1 MLTPASLNSDHFL
14 SPQKVFLGSNSSG
27 SSSSSSYANPKLA
40 TASSS
45 ARQFFDSSDSTD
57 TTTLASADFDVDV
70 RSGFLSPSAPLN
82 RISNPVYQPWEDALE
97 TISKS
102 ISQTADQD
110 QDTKLIEIAEW
121 KKFIASELPVLNI
134 DPLRNDIVEMRR
146 AHLVLAFLTHAFVHS
161 LSSNQP
167 SLPETQTLIPLSLA
181 VPFSAISLA
190 LDMPPVL
197 TYADTVLY
205 NWSFKEPRLGFTAE
219 NVEIPTTFTRSDSER
234 HFYKTSVL
242 VEALGPECLKL
253 MRSSLD
259 EAFMEDE
266 ISVKRIGNNLGR
278 LAKQIDRISKVLS
291 DVRAGCDPRTFYW
304 EIRPWFIG
312 GRWIWEGVQIEEN
325 NKGKTAEQARE
336 SLAESKWKETEYG
349 GPSAG
354 QSTLIH
360 AIDVFLGVD
369 HEPNLQELSSGIQ
382 DEETF
387 MNRMS
392 TYMPHHH
399 RLFLKQLSR
408 SCLTQRGQPNL
419 IRSIV
424 INHQDQKFKSGPNNL
439 KENYNLCIQS
449 LENLR
454 KTHTQ
459 IVSLFIICQ
468 KNSSPP
474 DQLSALNSTE
484 RTHPSSSTA
493 PCNQSVSHV
502 ESLDEKLKDLTN
514 RNENTKQQ
522 ENSKKLLEERSTDNH
537 TQPDPTAVKLADHGE
552 SQTEILKGT
561 GGTDLSKFLKR
572 CKLRTTQA
580 FLD

>member
-1 MLTPASLNSDHFL
+1 MPSARLDPDHFL
-14 SPQKVFLGSNSSG
+14 SPQKVFLGSTSSVPSSCISSIQVSPSAVCQVFF
-27 SSSSSSYANPKLA
+27 SSSN
-40 TASSS
+40 
-45 ARQFFDSSDSTD
+45 STD

-70 RSGFLSPSAPLN
+70 RSGFLSPLPPLPK
-82 RISNPVYQPWEDALE
+82 ISDTLYQPWEEALE
-97 TISKS
+97 NI
-102 ISQTADQD
+102 
-110 QDTKLIEIAEW
+110 TKLISKDSHQVSRHAEIAKW
-121 KKFIASELPVLNI
+121 KKYIASELPLLNM
-134 DPLRNDIVEMRR
+134 DSLRNEIVELRR

-161 LSSNQP
+161 LSFNQQP
-167 SLPETQTLIPLSLA
+167 SLNHPQDVIIPLSLA
-181 VPFSAISLA
+181 IPLFGISRA

-205 NWSFKEPRLGFTAE
+205 NWSFRDPALGFTSE
-219 NVEIPTTFTRSDSER
+219 NIEIPTTFTRTDSER
-234 HFYKTSVL
+234 HFFKTSVL
-242 VEALGPECLKL
+242 VEALGPGCLKL

-266 ISVKRIGNNLGR
+266 TSVKRIANNLGR
-278 LAKQIDRISKVLS
+278 LAKQIDRISQVLS
-291 DVRAGCDPRTFYW
+291 EVRAGCDPRTFYW
-304 EIRPWFIG
+304 EIRPWFVG
-312 GRWIWEGVQIEEN
+312 GRWKWEGVVSEESN
-325 NKGKTAEQARE
+325 QVMKQPLDEQSQWAV
-336 SLAESKWKETEYG
+336 TDFG

-369 HEPNLQELSSGIQ
+369 HHPNAQEITSGIH

-387 MNRMS
+387 MQRMS

-399 RLFLKQLSR
+399 RLFLKQLYRACS
-408 SCLTQRGQPNL
+408 TEPDHVNL

-424 INHQDQKFKSGPNNL
+424 MNHQHQVFKSGPNNL

-454 KTHTQ
+454 KTHTK

-468 KNSSPP
+468 KNSLPP
-474 DQLSALNSTE
+474 SHPSALNSINPSPSTPNSDRE
-484 RTHPSSSTA
+484 SYHIKPHDSIHLTHQAEKSKQKNA
-493 PCNQSVSHV
+493 
-502 ESLDEKLKDLTN
+502 EKLMASQSERCTENHHVDTIANLGQQLTEIGNEIQKDT
-514 RNENTKQQ
+514 
-522 ENSKKLLEERSTDNH
+522 
-537 TQPDPTAVKLADHGE
+537 
-552 SQTEILKGT
+552 ILKGT

>member
-1 MLTPASLNSDHFL
+1 MLTSGGLTPDHFL
-14 SPQKVFLGSNSSG
+14 TPQQVFLGSNSPG
-27 SSSSSSYANPKLA
+27 SSSPFQLNSNV
-40 TASSS
+40 
-45 ARQFFDSSDSTD
+45 SSDFPTVGQCFNSGNSND

-70 RSGFLSPSAPLN
+70 RSGFLSPAPPLS
-82 RISNPVYQPWEDALE
+82 RISDPVYQPWEDALE
-97 TISKS
+97 VVSKL
-102 ISQTADQD
+102 ISQITNEES
-110 QDTKLIEIAEW
+110 KLGEVVKW
-121 KKFIASELPVLNI
+121 KEFIVSELPVLSI
-134 DPLRNDIVEMRR
+134 DPLRSEIVEMRR
-146 AHLVLAFLTHAFVHS
+146 ARLVLAFLTHAFVHS
-161 LSSNQP
+161 LASSQNSSQ
-167 SLPETQTLIPLSLA
+167 ETQVTIPLSLA
-181 VPFSAISLA
+181 VPFSEISLA

-205 NWSFKEPRLGFTAE
+205 NWLLKEPALGFTVE
-219 NVEIPTTFTRSDSER
+219 NIEIPTTFTLSDSEK

-242 VEALGPECLKL
+242 VEALGPVCLKL

-278 LAKQIDRISKVLS
+278 LAKQIDHISKVLS

-312 GRWIWEGVQIEEN
+312 GRWKWEGIESDAS
-325 NKGKTAEQARE
+325 NKCNIKEDTRQTSEERQ
-336 SLAESKWKETEYG
+336 WKVTELG

-369 HEPNLQELSSGIQ
+369 HEPNLQEVSSGIQ
-382 DEETF
+382 DEDTF

-399 RLFLKQLSR
+399 RLFLQQLSR
-408 SCLTQRGQPNL
+408 SCLTRRGHPNL
-419 IRSIV
+419 IRSV
-424 INHQDQKFKSGPNNL
+424 VVNHQDQEFKSGPNNL
-439 KENYNLCIQS
+439 KENYNLCIKA

-454 KTHTQ
+454 KTHTK

-474 DQLSALNSTE
+474 SHPLALNSSNIITS
-484 RTHPSSSTA
+484 PSN
-493 PCNQSVSHV
+493 PCVGKTCRAV
-502 ESLDEKLKDLTN
+502 PLDGKLKDVTN
-514 RNENTKQQ
+514 HTEAKGGQ
-522 ENSKKLLEERSTDNH
+522 SKPTALLEIRPKDYHAETKTRIEQSE
-537 TQPDPTAVKLADHGE
+537 VVEE
-552 SQTEILKGT
+552 SQDVVLKGT
-561 GGTDLSKFLKR
+561 GGTDLSKFLRR

-580 FLD
+580 FIE